1 MKILIPPSEGKSKE
15 NTNNIAFGNSNF
27 TYLKEIKKVLEK
39 LSNCDTDL
47 INKIYGIS
55 VEKSEIQHKE
65 NLELLNKGCSIAIER
80 YSGVVYSNFDFH
92 SLNKSSQVFS
102 NDHIL
107 ITSGLLGLVKPNDLI
122 PNYKLKMNALKLTSF
137 WNPIF
142 TKSLSKEDFILD
154 LLPEVHRKSYTSSK
168 SVKIDFKF
176 LKGNRSVSAGHN
188 GKAIKGKFLRFVIK
202 NKLKDL
208 EEMLKFT
215 QDGFNWDGNAFV
227 KKV

>member
-1 MKILIPPSEGKSKE
+1 MKILIPPSEGKSKD
-15 NTNNIAFGNSNF
+15 NANNMAFGKTNF
-27 TYLKEIKKVLEK
+27 AYLNETKKILEK

-47 INKIYGIS
+47 ISKIYGTSI
-55 VEKSEIQHKE
+55 EKSDIQHKE
-65 NLELLNKGCSIAIER
+65 NLDLLNKGCSIAIER

-92 SLNKSSQVFS
+92 TLNKSSQIFS

-107 ITSGLLGLVKPNDLI
+107 ITSGLLGLVRPNDLI

-154 LLPEVHRKSYTSSK
+154 LLPEIHRKSYTSSK
-168 SVKIDFKF
+168 SIKINFKF
-176 LKGNRSVSAGHN
+176 LKGNKFISAGHN
-188 GKAIKGKFLRFVIK
+188 GKAIKGKFLRFIIE

-208 EEMLKFT
+208 DEMLKFA
-215 QDGFNWDGNAFV
+215 QEGFHWDGTAFV

>member
-15 NTNNIAFGNSNF
+15 NTSNITFGKTKFLYKN
-27 TYLKEIKKVLEK
+27 EIKKILDK
-39 LSNCDTDL
+39 LSKCENNTL
-47 INKIYGIS
+47 TAIYGS
-55 VEKSEIQHKE
+55 SYEKSFTQHKE
-65 NLELLNKGCSIAIER
+65 NLELFNNECSLAMER
-80 YSGVVYSNFDFH
+80 YSGVVYSYFDFK
-92 SLNKSSQVFS
+92 SLNDSSKVFS
-102 NDHIL
+102 NNNIL

-188 GKAIKGKFLRFVIK
+188 GKAIKGKFLRFITE
-202 NKLKDL
+202 NKL
-208 EEMLKFT
+208 ENLKEILTFNE
-215 QDGFNWDGNAFV
+215 DGFFWNGSAFV
-227 KKV
+227 KKI